1 MDKQRRF
8 LTMTK
13 VFKLELSEQ
22 AVQVIG
28 AGLSELPY
36 KHSAIVINEINK
48 QIQAQLNNT
57 AADKGSAD
65 KGSVNE

>member
-1 MDKQRRF
+1 
-8 LTMTK
+8 MTK

-22 AVQVIG
+22 AMQVVG

-36 KHSAIVINEINK
+36 KLSATVINDINK

-57 AADKGSAD
+57 EANKQSPDKGPI
-65 KGSVNE
+65 NEQ

>member
-1 MDKQRRF
+1 
-8 LTMTK
+8 MTK

>member
-1 MDKQRRF
+1 
-8 LTMTK
+8 MTK

-22 AVQVIG
+22 AIQVVG

-36 KHSAIVINEINK
+36 KHSATVINEINK

-57 AADKGSAD
+57 AADKGS
-65 KGSVNE
+65 VNEQ